1 MVNKKILE
9 RRRKLLATLIFS
21 IKLNLLV
28 IPLYILIYLDFSLPS
43 LQNFLAYLISLTL
56 SSLKFPV
63 TSEGKNIFI
72 FLTESES
79 YRIIPF
85 EISMDCTGWKSMYL
99 LTALVFASSFEL
111 KKNLKF
117 LAITLPFLF
126 IINFLRIVS
135 TIAIALTFGFEFFE
149 VTHNILWREGMVFI
163 VVIIW
168 YLWLRKIK
176 YKLKDNLNLV
186 ERLVRT
192 F

>member
-1 MVNKKILE
+1 VVNKKILE

-63 TSEGKNIFI
+63 ASEGKNIFI

-135 TIAIALTFGFEFFE
+135 TIAIALIFGFEFFE

>member
-1 MVNKKILE
+1 VVNKKILE

-63 TSEGKNIFI
+63 ASEGKNIFI

-79 YRIIPF
+79 YRIIHF

-135 TIAIALTFGFEFFE
+135 TIAIALIFGFEFFE

>member
-63 TSEGKNIFI
+63 ASEGKNIFI

>member
-63 TSEGKNIFI
+63 ASEGKNIFI

-135 TIAIALTFGFEFFE
+135 TIAIALIFGFEFFE

>member
-135 TIAIALTFGFEFFE
+135 TIAIALIFGFEFFE

>member
-56 SSLKFPV
+56 SSFKFPV
-63 TSEGKNIFI
+63 ASEGKNIFI

>member
-1 MVNKKILE
+1 VVNKKILE

-135 TIAIALTFGFEFFE
+135 TIAIALIFGFEFFE